1 MIVMDS
7 SAPRKTRVWP
17 ANRVGG
23 GNDSGFPL
31 YRLLLPLAVMALI
44 ALVALSLAIDFRFSY
59 AVDELER
66 EYASLP
72 GRRMAEDSRMLDS
85 LLQLQV
91 LSYWLAYPTHDPLV
105 LEPMEGTGKAQ
116 GVLLTAEDG
125 LSAVLM
131 LAGMEQLPPDSAYEV
146 WLTGEDR
153 RGRAGRLKVDTSG
166 WAATTLYL
174 EEPIFGFDEV
184 QVSANTGDA
193 SSGSSAGGVL
203 KARLN
208 YWGNP
213 K

>member
-1 MIVMDS
+1 MDS
-7 SAPRKTRVWP
+7 SASRKTRGWP
-17 ANRVGG
+17 ANRAGG
-23 GNDSGFPL
+23 GNDPGFPL
-31 YRLLLPLAVMALI
+31 HRLLLPLAVMALI

-72 GRRMAEDSRMLDS
+72 GRRMAEDSRVLDS

-91 LSYWLAYPTHDPLV
+91 LSYWLAYPTYDPLV
-105 LEPMEGTGKAQ
+105 LEPMERTGNAQ

-153 RGRAGRLKVDTSG
+153 RVRAGRLKVDTNG

-184 QVSANTGDA
+184 QVSANTGAA
-193 SSGSSAGGVL
+193 SRGSSAGGVL
-203 KARLN
+203 KTRLN
-208 YWGNP
+208 YQGTP